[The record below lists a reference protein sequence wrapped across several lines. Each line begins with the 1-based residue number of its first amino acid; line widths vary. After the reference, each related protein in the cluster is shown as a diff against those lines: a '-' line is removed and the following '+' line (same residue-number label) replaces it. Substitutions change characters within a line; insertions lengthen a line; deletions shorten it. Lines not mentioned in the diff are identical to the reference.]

1 MKTASSPWTDGL
13 PAAVR
18 ERLDG
23 GAFTPCRI
31 GLSGAEVWL
40 SDTQALKIAP
50 ASDESQTER
59 TALRWLAGR
68 LPVPALLADAREN
81 GRDYLLT
88 ERLKAVS
95 AAVGALL
102 DDPDRLLVLLS
113 GALRALRDVDLGG
126 CPLPDATGAKLR
138 AAKVQV
144 ESGLCEPDEAVLSAH
159 GFDSP
164 ASLLSWLETHRPKE
178 HAVFTHGD
186 CCLPNLFFDGGG
198 CAFFLDLGRAGIADA
213 YTDIALCLRSLRQN
227 LAGVYDGKV
236 RRTVSEDAFFDALGL
251 RPDAEKLRYYTL
263 LDELL

>member
-1 MKTASSPWTDGL
+1 M
-13 PAAVR
+13 
-18 ERLDG
+18 
-23 GAFTPCRI
+23 
-31 GLSGAEVWL
+31 
-40 SDTQALKIAP
+40 
-50 ASDESQTER
+50 
-59 TALRWLAGR
+59 
-68 LPVPALLADAREN
+68 
-81 GRDYLLT
+81 
-88 ERLKAVS
+88 S
-95 AAVGALL
+95 AADGALL

-113 GALRALRDVDLGG
+113 GALRALRDVNLGG

-236 RRTVSEDAFFDALGL
+236 RRTVSEDTFFDALGL

>member
-1 MKTASSPWTDGL
+1 M
-13 PAAVR
+13 
-18 ERLDG
+18 
-23 GAFTPCRI
+23 
-31 GLSGAEVWL
+31 
-40 SDTQALKIAP
+40 
-50 ASDESQTER
+50 
-59 TALRWLAGR
+59 
-68 LPVPALLADAREN
+68 
-81 GRDYLLT
+81 
-88 ERLKAVS
+88 
-95 AAVGALL
+95 
-102 DDPDRLLVLLS
+102 
-113 GALRALRDVDLGG
+113 
-126 CPLPDATGAKLR
+126 
-138 AAKVQV
+138 QV

-236 RRTVSEDAFFDALGL
+236 RRTVSEDTFFDALGL